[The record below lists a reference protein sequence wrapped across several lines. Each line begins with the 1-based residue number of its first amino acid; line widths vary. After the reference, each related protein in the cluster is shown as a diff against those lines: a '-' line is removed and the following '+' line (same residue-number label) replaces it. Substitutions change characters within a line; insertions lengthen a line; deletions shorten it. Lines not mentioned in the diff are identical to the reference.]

1 MDFLLWAT
9 GSVHLFCVVVWLGG
23 LAYQA
28 VVTLPVAR
36 ATNSELAGSH
46 RHLIRRFL
54 PFVWMCVWSIL
65 ITGVVLMLFNPRF
78 VFFQYNDP
86 WSVLLGMKQAVFLL
100 MCFFSFGYARMFSR
114 TDELLSRKSGGEEAL
129 RSAQPYYHSMLR
141 YGKINL
147 GLGIVALLVASGM
160 K

>member
-28 VVTLPVAR
+28 VVTLPVVR
-36 ATNSELAGSH
+36 VTNSELVESH

-54 PFVWMCVWSIL
+54 PFVWMCLWSIL
-65 ITGVVLMLFNPRF
+65 ITGGVLMLFNPRF
-78 VFFQYNDP
+78 IFFRYGNA
-86 WSVLLGMKQAVFLL
+86 WSVLLGVKQAAFLL
-100 MCFFSFGYARMFSR
+100 MCFFSVGYARMFSR
-114 TDELLSRKSGGEEAL
+114 MDELLSREGGGDEAL
-129 RSAQPYYHSMLR
+129 RSARPYYHSMLR

-147 GLGIVALLVASGM
+147 GLGIVALLAASGM